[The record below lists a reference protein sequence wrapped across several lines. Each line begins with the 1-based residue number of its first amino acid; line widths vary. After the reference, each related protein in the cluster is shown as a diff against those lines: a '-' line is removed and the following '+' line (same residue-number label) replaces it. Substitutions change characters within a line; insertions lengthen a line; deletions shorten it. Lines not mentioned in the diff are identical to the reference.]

1 MMAILLGS
9 LAVAIVL
16 VAIFFTVN
24 RPQYVEILAELPADF
39 LNEGFSHEAFES
51 LLALYV
57 DSKGNV
63 NYEAWHASES
73 DRNLLDGYLAAVA
86 AFSPDSAP
94 ERFTF
99 RSEKLAYWIYAYNA
113 YVIRT
118 VLQNWPIESVTDL
131 KAPIEAVTGLGFFY
145 RTRFQFGHEA
155 LSLYAVEHQKI
166 LADFQDPRIHFVLN
180 CASESCPTIRPQL
193 PTGGDLEILLQ
204 EKTVEFINDENNV
217 FIDHEHRKIVL
228 STIFKWYRKDFVNAL
243 RREGRPTDAG
253 VFDYVSPYLTGH
265 DTAALDLA
273 TSYDVVFTDYD
284 WSLNRSAER

>member
-1 MMAILLGS
+1 MLVILLGS
-9 LAVAIVL
+9 IAVAIAL
-16 VAIFFTVN
+16 VATFFTVN
-24 RPQYVEILAELPADF
+24 RPQYVEISAGLPANF
-39 LNEGFSHEAFES
+39 PNEGFSHEAFES
-51 LLALYV
+51 LLARYV
-57 DSKGNV
+57 DSQGNV
-63 NYEAWHASES
+63 NYAAWHASVS

-94 ERFTF
+94 DRFNF

-118 VLQNWPIESVTDL
+118 VLQNWPIDSVTDL

-145 RTRFQFGHEA
+145 RARYQFGREA

-166 LADFQDPRIHFVLN
+166 LAEFQDPRIHFVLN

-193 PTGGDLEILLQ
+193 PTGADLEILLE

-217 FIDHEHRKIVL
+217 FIDHEHRRIVL

-243 RREGRPTDAG
+243 RREGRPATAG
-253 VFDYVSPYLTGH
+253 LLDYVFPYLKGH
-265 DTAALDLA
+265 DKAALDLA
-273 TSYDVVFTDYD
+273 TSYEVVFSDYD
-284 WSLNRSAER
+284 WSLNRSTEH